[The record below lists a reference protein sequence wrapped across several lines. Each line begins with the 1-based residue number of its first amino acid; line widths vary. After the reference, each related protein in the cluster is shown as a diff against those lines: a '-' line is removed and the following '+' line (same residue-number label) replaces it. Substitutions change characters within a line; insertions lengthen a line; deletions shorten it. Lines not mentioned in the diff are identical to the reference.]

1 MPSQAF
7 LGVHVEW
14 AAGDAAAL
22 DLRAQPATLKAVLIT
37 PLQLLDEPLEFS
49 EVLDPGVLDYA
60 ADIRQAGPLP
70 VNGVADLLVEH
81 RSGNA
86 QVHDIRLR
94 AHYCADF
101 EILCARCV
109 EPVAVPLTGEFDL
122 IFRPE
127 SADADAGERSITAD
141 ETEIGYYQESG
152 LLLEDVVREQV
163 LLSLPPRT
171 LCQQDCKGLCPRC
184 GQNLNS
190 AICSCDEAASDARWN
205 ALAGLGDLT
214 HKFEVKH

>member
-1 MPSQAF
+1 
-7 LGVHVEW
+7 
-14 AAGDAAAL
+14 
-22 DLRAQPATLKAVLIT
+22 VLIT
-37 PLQLLDEPLEFS
+37 PLQLVDEPLEFS
-49 EVLDPGVLDYA
+49 EVIDPGVLDYA
-60 ADIRQAGPLP
+60 ADIRQMGPLP

-81 RSGNA
+81 RSSNSH
-86 QVHDIRLR
+86 VNDIRLR
-94 AHYCADF
+94 ATYSADF

-109 EPVAVPLTGEFDL
+109 DPVAVPLKGEFDL

-171 LCQQDCKGLCPRC
+171 LCQEDCKGLCPRC

-190 AICSCDEAASDARWN
+190 AKCSCDEAPADARWN

-214 HKFEVKH
+214 HKLEVKH